1 MRRSNRNTS
10 ESNLNNRKMKPA
22 TTVEG
27 RENQLTALA
36 MDLVEERLR
45 NGTATSAETVHF
57 LKLGSTEARLKKEIL
72 KEEKKLVTAK
82 AEALESQKKSEELF
96 AEAIHA
102 FKGYAGESDEE
113 EDDYDER

>member
-1 MRRSNRNTS
+1 MRRSRQDTS
-10 ESNLNNRKMKPA
+10 QSSLSNRKMKPA
-22 TTVEG
+22 ATVEG

-72 KEEKKLVTAK
+72 REEKKLVTAK

-96 AEAIHA
+96 AEAIKA
-102 FKGYAGESDEE
+102 FKEYSG
-113 EDDYDER
+113 EDDRDNEEN

>member
-1 MRRSNRNTS
+1 MRRSRQDTS
-10 ESNLNNRKMKPA
+10 QSSLSNRKMKPA
-22 TTVEG
+22 ATVEG

-72 KEEKKLVTAK
+72 REEKKLVTAK

-96 AEAIHA
+96 AEAIKA
-102 FKGYAGESDEE
+102 FKEYSGEDDRDNE
-113 EDDYDER
+113 ED

>member
-1 MRRSNRNTS
+1 MRRSRQDTS
-10 ESNLNNRKMKPA
+10 QSSLLNRKMKPA
-22 TTVEG
+22 ATVEG

-72 KEEKKLVTAK
+72 REEKKLVTAK

-96 AEAIHA
+96 AEAIKA
-102 FKGYAGESDEE
+102 FKEYSGEADEDR
-113 EDDYDER
+113 DDE

>member
-1 MRRSNRNTS
+1 MRRSRQDTS
-10 ESNLNNRKMKPA
+10 QSSLSNRKMKPA
-22 TTVEG
+22 ATVEG

-72 KEEKKLVTAK
+72 REEKKLVTAK

-96 AEAIHA
+96 AEAIKA
-102 FKGYAGESDEE
+102 FKEYSGEDDRDDEE
-113 EDDYDER
+113 D

>member
-1 MRRSNRNTS
+1 MRRSRQDTS
-10 ESNLNNRKMKPA
+10 QSNLSSRKIKPA
-22 TTVEG
+22 ATVEG

-72 KEEKKLVTAK
+72 KEEKKLMTAK
-82 AEALESQKKSEELF
+82 TEALESQKKSEELF
-96 AEAIHA
+96 ASAIKA
-102 FKGYAGESDEE
+102 FKEYSGEDEE
-113 EDDYDER
+113 E

>member
-1 MRRSNRNTS
+1 MRRSRQDTS
-10 ESNLNNRKMKPA
+10 QSSLANRKIKPA
-22 TTVEG
+22 STVEG

-72 KEEKKLVTAK
+72 REEKKLVTAK

-96 AEAIHA
+96 AEAIKA
-102 FKGYAGESDEE
+102 FKEYSGEADEDR
-113 EDDYDER
+113 DDE

>member
-1 MRRSNRNTS
+1 MRRSRQDTS
-10 ESNLNNRKMKPA
+10 QSSLSNRKMKPA
-22 TTVEG
+22 ATVEG

-72 KEEKKLVTAK
+72 REEKKLVTAK

-96 AEAIHA
+96 AEAIKA
-102 FKGYAGESDEE
+102 FKEYSGEADEDR
-113 EDDYDER
+113 DDE

>member
-1 MRRSNRNTS
+1 MRRSRQDTS
-10 ESNLNNRKMKPA
+10 QSNLANRKMKPA
-22 TTVEG
+22 ATVEG

-96 AEAIHA
+96 ASAIKA
-102 FKGYAGESDEE
+102 FKEYSGEAEE
-113 EDDYDER
+113 EDEDE